1 MYNAKQKESF
11 IRDYTT
17 KISVNEQAKRLFD
30 LFEPY
35 EEQWGA
41 DLCTRTTEEIQPVFD
56 RIAGVR
62 ESSSHAPRTILRGY
76 ARWCMENGIPGATD
90 AVMHLEN
97 AGADRLRDR
106 MIRNPRHLQ
115 AVLDIIC
122 EPESEETADNYVRCY
137 CWLAYAGLGAEDALT
152 VRASE
157 VDFTQMLIHHG
168 SRDYPIYREALPAF
182 RNCVRLTEFRYKHPN
197 YPDRTVWKDRIPGD
211 VLVRGIRSV
220 PSMAVMQVELSRRLR
235 RANEAGKT
243 EMRLSYYRIW
253 LSGVFY
259 RMYEDELAGFPADFS
274 AVVDEK
280 LGDFQYKL
288 PDKGNTQEYKRK
300 KVAESYLSDYER
312 WKQTLTV

>member
-1 MYNAKQKESF
+1 MKRIFLAIVAVCCAFACVLVGCSGGGGAHKADAESLKGF
-11 IRDYTT
+11 WALED
-17 KISVNEQAKRLFD
+17 
-30 LFEPY
+30 
-35 EEQWGA
+35 
-41 DLCTRTTEEIQPVFD
+41 
-56 RIAGVR
+56 
-62 ESSSHAPRTILRGY
+62 ESLGFTGML
-76 ARWCMENGIPGATD
+76 N
-90 AVMHLEN
+90 LE
-97 AGADRLRDR
+97 DEDF
-106 MIRNPRHLQ
+106 
-115 AVLDIIC
+115 
-122 EPESEETADNYVRCY
+122 
-137 CWLAYAGLGAEDALT
+137 AE
-152 VRASE
+152 
-157 VDFTQMLIHHG
+157 MLIHHG
-168 SRDYPIYREALPAF
+168 GRDYPIYREALPAF

-211 VLVRGIRSV
+211 ILVRGIRSV

-253 LSGVFY
+253 ISGVFY

-274 AVVDEK
+274 SVVDEK

>member
-17 KISVNEQAKRLFD
+17 KISVNEQARRLFD

-62 ESSSHAPRTILRGY
+62 ESSRHAPRTILRKY
-76 ARWCMENGIPGATD
+76 FEWCRANRVPGTTD
-90 AVMHLEN
+90 AAM
-97 AGADRLRDR
+97 RLDIAALGNLRNQ

-115 AVLDIIC
+115 AVLDAIC
-122 EPESEETADNYVRCY
+122 EPESEETSDNDLRTY
-137 CWLAYAGLGAEDALT
+137 CWLAYAGMGAEDILT
-152 VRASE
+152 VKTSE
-157 VDFTQMLIHHG
+157 VDFDQMTVRHDG
-168 SRDYPIYREALPAF
+168 RDYPIYREALPAI

-197 YPDRTVWKDRIPGD
+197 YPDRVIWKDRVPGD
-211 VLVRGIRSV
+211 ILVRGIRSV
-220 PSMAVMQVELSRRLR
+220 PTVATMQVELSRRMK
-235 RANEAGKT
+235 RANDAGKT
-243 EMRLSYYRIW
+243 EMKLSYYRIW

-259 RMYEDELAGFPADFS
+259 RMYEDELAGIPADFS
-274 AVVDEK
+274 SLVEETV
-280 LGDFQYKL
+280 GDFQYKF
-288 PDKGNTQEYKRK
+288 PPNGNTQEYKRK
-300 KVAESYLSDYER
+300 KLAESYLSDYER